1 MAEPRIRIT
10 AVDDASRTMASVSG
24 KLDAMGVSA
33 GRLGA
38 AFKTLAAGASIGAVT
53 AMFRGITDGLD
64 ALNDLSDATGASIE
78 NLSALEDKAK
88 RTGTSFDAVGDSL
101 VKFNASLKDAKAG
114 SDSEAAFK
122 ALNLSL
128 AELKALDPAEA
139 LRQTAVALSKFADD
153 GTKARVVQELFG
165 RSVRE
170 VAPFLKDLAEQGSL
184 VAKVTTEQAQ
194 AAETFNK
201 GLYNLEKNAQDLA
214 RSLFGS
220 LIPALNRTFENITQL
235 SQNGLL
241 FTLFKDSAKGIVG
254 LNNLTGDAGADVNRL
269 IKERSELLDK
279 ISKQRFAGIPGLE
292 SSKLR
297 EDLHQVNELLEVAQT
312 LMRTKANA
320 LIGDYSDQ
328 VSRRF
333 LRDRPSIKPFPPG
346 GGRPAGKP
354 DATVQATSELDRYAQ
369 SLLVSIERSKD
380 LSEVERARIRISE
393 AGGQGFS
400 EFQRRYVLGL
410 AEQVDAA
417 KNAAEAERSLIES
430 RTRAAAMTTA
440 RLDAIITENDA
451 IATNNQTLREHLQE
465 IGLTAAELDR
475 LRLTRLDDAI
485 AIEQERLAMARNIEG
500 NEVEIQQIERRIRL
514 RQDERG
520 IVSKSIEKRTET
532 DEEAEN
538 KKRTDRLAESIETG
552 ILTGFRDGGRAADIF
567 LDELKSQFGK
577 TVLRPLIQP
586 IAEAGNKL
594 LSAGITSL
602 FSSFG
607 LPSFAGG
614 GYTGSSPRT
623 GGIDGKGGFLS
634 LLHPQEDV
642 VDHAQGQ
649 RIGGTTTVI
658 QNFTVGDVASMNAV
672 RKAIAHSQ
680 RASLVALHR
689 SRLYGGIWE

>member
-33 GRLGA
+33 GRLGT
-38 AFKTLAAGASIGAVT
+38 AFKTLGAGLSVGAMASL
-53 AMFRGITDGLD
+53 FRGLNDGVD
-64 ALNDLSDATGASIE
+64 ALNDLSDATKASIE
-78 NLSALEDKAK
+78 NLSALEDVGD
-88 RTGTSFDAVGDSL
+88 RTGTSFETVGGAL
-101 VKFNASLKDAKAG
+101 VKFNQALSDAKPG
-114 SDSEAAFK
+114 SDAAEAFRV
-122 ALNLSL
+122 LGLQVN
-128 AELKALDPAEA
+128 ELKRLDPAEA
-139 LRQTAVALSKFADD
+139 LRQTAVALAGFADD
-153 GTKARVVQELFG
+153 GNKARLVQELFG

-184 VAKVTTEQAQ
+184 VAKVTTAQ
-194 AAETFNK
+194 AEAAEKFN
-201 GLYNLEKNAQDLA
+201 LELFNLEKNAKDAGRAMTSDLVTGINA
-214 RSLFGS
+214 AAKAFRESG
-220 LIPALNRTFENITQL
+220 L
-235 SQNGLL
+235 SAGLG
-241 FTLFKDSAKGIVG
+241 TLFFGNDQFRNDKA
-254 LNNLTGDAGADVNRL
+254 LTQQT
-269 IKERSELLDK
+269 EELLQLEQD
-279 ISKQRFAGIPGLE
+279 ITRLRSSGIALE
-292 SSKLR
+292 AAQARKKEERLKVLR
-297 EDLHQVNELLEVAQT
+297 EEIKTTQTYRKVLADAANPAEVAKPS
-312 LMRTKANA
+312 LPPSLTK
-320 LIGDYSDQ
+320 
-328 VSRRF
+328 
-333 LRDRPSIKPFPPG
+333 PKPGPKAD
-346 GGRPAGKP
+346 PA
-354 DATVQATSELDRYAQ
+354 VQATSELDRYAQ

-380 LSEVERARIRISE
+380 LSEVERARVRISE

-689 SRLYGGIWE
+689 SRIYGGIWE